1 MARGNSFVVNDSE
14 VAENIEKLFQ
24 EYVAL
29 FIRLHYPDGNTAV
42 SDAERRELTLK
53 LKESVNDITLL
64 GLKHRR
70 KKPDPA
76 VEMLLKQQRAGTA
89 EQGCLPAFN

>member
-14 VAENIEKLFQ
+14 VAENIEKLFH

-29 FIRLHYPDGNTAV
+29 FMQLHYPDGNIAV

-53 LKESVNDITLL
+53 LKEAVNDITLL
-64 GLKHRR
+64 GLKYKR
-70 KKPDPA
+70 KKPEAA
-76 VEMLLKQQRAGTA
+76 VEMLLKQQRSGAA
-89 EQGCLPAFN
+89 EQGYLPAFN

>member
-14 VAENIEKLFQ
+14 VAENIEKLFH
-24 EYVAL
+24 EYVAI
-29 FIRLHYPDGNTAV
+29 FIQLHYPDGNNAV
-42 SDAERRELTLK
+42 SDAERRELSLK

-70 KKPDPA
+70 KKPDAA
-76 VEMLLKQQRAGTA
+76 VEKLHNQQTSGAA
-89 EQGCLPAFN
+89 ASYLPAFN